1 MGFPTVRPRR
11 LRSSQRLRDM
21 AAETDLG
28 PERLIAP
35 IFVQEDAREP
45 VPVEAMPGVHRW
57 PLGAVHE
64 EAKRILEEGVDKFLV
79 FGIPARKDE
88 LGGEAYNPQGVVQR
102 AVRELRRE
110 LGDRATIMTDV
121 CMCQYTTH
129 GHCGIVARGPGS
141 WYVDNDATLPYMGKI
156 AVSHAEAGAD
166 VVAPSSMMDGVVGQI
181 RRSLD
186 EAGFTNVLIM
196 AYSVKYASSF
206 YGPFRDAAE
215 SAPAF
220 GDRRTYQMDPRNAAE
235 ALKEAELDVE
245 EGADILMVKPALP
258 YLDVIRIVKDAFPH
272 YPLAAY
278 SVSGEYSM
286 LRAAGERGW
295 LDEDRALLE
304 VLYSI
309 RRAGAD
315 AIITYYAPRAAR
327 LLREGRNA
335 FRGPRS
341 HRGGQAPPPGGSQQ
355 PREGGREAEPVRRGG
370 GQGRQAR
377 HPGGRAG
384 GLGHGLRAP
393 HPGARG

>member
-1 MGFPTVRPRR
+1 MGFPTIRPRR
-11 LRSSQRLRDM
+11 LRSNQRIRNLV
-21 AAETDLG
+21 AETDLG
-28 PERLIAP
+28 PERLVAP
-35 IFVQEDAREP
+35 LFVQEGAREP
-45 VPVEAMPGVHRW
+45 VPVEAMPGVYRW
-57 PLGAVHE
+57 PVEAVAD
-64 EAKRILEEGVDKFLV
+64 EAKRILDEGVDKFLI

-88 LGGEAYNPQGVVQR
+88 EGSEAYNPHGVVQT
-102 AVRELRRE
+102 AVRNLRRE
-110 LGDRATIMTDV
+110 LGDRALIMTDV
-121 CMCQYTTH
+121 CMCQYTVH
-129 GHCGIVARGPGS
+129 GHCGIVVRGNGS
-141 WYVDNDATLPYMGKI
+141 WRVDNDRTLPYMGKI
-156 AVSHAEAGAD
+156 AVSHVEAGAD

-186 EAGFTNVLIM
+186 EAGYTDALIM

-206 YGPFRDAAE
+206 YGPFREAAE

-220 GDRRTYQMDPRNAAE
+220 GDRRTYQMDPRNAME

-258 YLDVIRIVKDAFPH
+258 YLDVIRLVKEAFPQ

-327 LLREGRNA
+327 LLRELGRNA
-335 FRGPRS
+335 F
-341 HRGGQAPPPGGSQQ
+341 
-355 PREGGREAEPVRRGG
+355 
-370 GQGRQAR
+370 
-377 HPGGRAG
+377 
-384 GLGHGLRAP
+384 
-393 HPGARG
+393 